1 MKKSR
6 LLGAVC
12 AVLFTLITVSAHAS
26 LVGRLPST
34 PGGTDF
40 QAAYD
45 TVLDITWLADANYA
59 ITEDFGVAGVSFNT
73 G

>member
-1 MKKSR
+1 LGRPKGRFGEIHMR
-6 LLGAVC
+6 QAIAILLI
-12 AVLFTLITVSAHAS
+12 LSAGSANAA
-26 LVGRLPST
+26 LVARV
-34 PGGTDF
+34 GGDAF
-40 QAAYD
+40 YD